1 MESDYLWHHG
11 LQHAKLPCPSLS
23 PRVCS
28 NSHPLSWWCNLT
40 IASSATP
47 FSFCLQ
53 SFPASGSFQWVSSL
67 HLVAKVL
74 EFQLQHQSFQWIFRV
89 DFLWLDWFGLFV
101 VQGILKSLL
110 QHHHSKASILQCLA
124 FFMVQL
130 SQLYMAIGKTLSL
143 TIWIFVSKVM
153 SLLFSTLSMF
163 VIAFLPR
170 NRRFLKFCSHSHLLQ
185 WFWRSPRK

>member
-1 MESDYLWHHG
+1 MGSQRVRHNLAMEQTTIGLYLLDATCTPSNHDNKIRYYHISCGVFIALFSHWIVSDSLRSHG

-110 QHHHSKASILQCLA
+110 QHQNSKA
-124 FFMVQL
+124 
-130 SQLYMAIGKTLSL
+130 
-143 TIWIFVSKVM
+143 
-153 SLLFSTLSMF
+153 
-163 VIAFLPR
+163 
-170 NRRFLKFCSHSHLLQ
+170 
-185 WFWRSPRK
+185 